1 MKYITIKRD
10 LPFISLVFLLNRSP
24 ELLIEEIL
32 TNAQKDDI
40 IIDELETMAGNLLVD
55 QFTITDLF
63 NKESACVR
71 CLNTSD
77 KEVVGLFCKLTLW
90 GFGDCPECGCESEE
104 SEEHPNQYIQIGY
117 DSPPELA
124 GYDNRVCL
132 HCNHEFQI

>member
-90 GFGDCPECGCESEE
+90 GFGDCPECGCCSEE
-104 SEEHPNQYIQIGY
+104 SELTPNKVTFGDRIN
-117 DSPPELA
+117 PPELI
-124 GYDNRVCL
+124 GEDNRVCIN
-132 HCNHEFQI
+132 CNHEFEI